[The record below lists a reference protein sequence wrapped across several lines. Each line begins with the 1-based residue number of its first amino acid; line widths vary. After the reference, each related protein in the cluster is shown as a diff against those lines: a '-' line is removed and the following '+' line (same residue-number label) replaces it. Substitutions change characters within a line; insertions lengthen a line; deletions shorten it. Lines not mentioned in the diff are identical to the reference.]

1 MAARA
6 TPPGLQLSWVDG
18 EAVAWQPGRG
28 VYGGNLHQEVARV
41 ARRPSMAYSTS
52 NRVLPMNVPDG
63 RLSVMCQRI
72 DAATL
77 TSLGQL
83 DALRS
88 EVSASVAWF
97 GALHNYATELV
108 TNGRVL
114 PVLTNVAESAWVAEW
129 QPLTVDVELAAD
141 GLLAAM
147 PPAVAAAGPVD
158 PTQVLHVLVDRLCRL
173 MLASRGWRADPCR
186 RRR

>member
-18 EAVAWQPGRG
+18 EAIAWQPGRG

-41 ARRPSMAYSTS
+41 ARRPSMVYSTS

-72 DAATL
+72 DTATL
-77 TSLGQL
+77 TSLCQL

-88 EVSASVAWF
+88 EVSASV
-97 GALHNYATELV
+97 
-108 TNGRVL
+108 L
-114 PVLTNVAESAWVAEW
+114 PTGSLARTSNECGPSAS
-129 QPLTVDVELAAD
+129 
-141 GLLAAM
+141 
-147 PPAVAAAGPVD
+147 PA
-158 PTQVLHVLVDRLCRL
+158 
-173 MLASRGWRADPCR
+173 
-186 RRR
+186 